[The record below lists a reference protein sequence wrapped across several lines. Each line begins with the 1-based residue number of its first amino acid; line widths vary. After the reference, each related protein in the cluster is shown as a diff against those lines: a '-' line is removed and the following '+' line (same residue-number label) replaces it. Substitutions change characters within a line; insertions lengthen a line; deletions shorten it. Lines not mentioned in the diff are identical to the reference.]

1 MPTSDFRVTN
11 QMLMSQS
18 VANLQSALSKMVD
31 LQDQASSLKR
41 LRKPS
46 DGPADVA
53 SAMALHSQLAMNG
66 QYSKN
71 IDDAT
76 AWLGSADNALTSFVT
91 QLNQVNSLV
100 LQASNASTDQNARN
114 TIANQID
121 QIRQALLGLANTQ
134 YAGRPIFA
142 GTASGTG
149 AYQQDGTFVGI
160 PADVERT
167 IAPGQRVQ
175 VNVNGTDAFGQPG
188 SDIFTTLSSISNA
201 IRTDPSQL
209 QSLSTTLGTQTSNVQ
224 QQLASVGARYQRVSA
239 MQTQNSSDNVTMKKN
254 LSNLEDAD
262 IAQVL
267 TDLQTQ
273 QVAYQAALQVTAQ
286 AIQPSLANF
295 LK

>member
-1 MPTSDFRVTN
+1 MSTSDFRVTN

-18 VANLQSALSKMVD
+18 VANLQTALAKMVD
-31 LQDQASSLKR
+31 LQDEASSLKR

-53 SAMALHSQLAMNG
+53 AAMQLHSGIAMND

-76 AWLGSADNALTSFVT
+76 AWLGSADSALTSFVT
-91 QLNQVNSLV
+91 QLQQVNSLV
-100 LQASNASTDQNARN
+100 LQAANGATDQNARN

-121 QIRQALLGLANTQ
+121 QIRQSLIGLANTQ
-134 YAGRPIFA
+134 YGGRAIFA
-142 GTASGTG
+142 GTAGGTG
-149 AYQQDGTFVGI
+149 AYAADGTYIGI
-160 PADVERT
+160 QADVERT

-188 SDIFTTLSSISNA
+188 SDIFNTLSLISNA

-209 QSLSTTLGTQTSNVQ
+209 SSLSTTLDTQTTNVQ

-239 MQTQNSSDNVTMKKN
+239 MQTQNSSDSVTMKKN

-273 QVAYQAALQVTAQ
+273 QTAYQAALQVTAQ
-286 AIQPSLANF
+286 AIQPSLADF
-295 LK
+295 IK